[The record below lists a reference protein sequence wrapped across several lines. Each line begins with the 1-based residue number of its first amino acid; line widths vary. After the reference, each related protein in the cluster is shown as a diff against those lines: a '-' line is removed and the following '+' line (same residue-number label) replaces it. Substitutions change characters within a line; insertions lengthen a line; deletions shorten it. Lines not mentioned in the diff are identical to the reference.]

1 MDFLRSSVHSR
12 KCGFSNQKVWERSY
26 RRQGNLMGVGLD
38 EIAKL
43 CGVSR
48 STVSRVINN
57 DPRVRSE
64 TRKRVQSVIRAKNY
78 RPNPVARSLA
88 GGHSKVIGL
97 VIPMGVG
104 RLFTDP
110 YFPQLIQG
118 VSKACNARDYSI
130 MLWIAEPEYERRT
143 IGQIINNQLL
153 DGVIVSSSLV
163 DDPLLDALDESNLP
177 FITIGRHPTN
187 NQISYVDVDNLGSAR
202 EMVSYMLRLGYR
214 RIGTI
219 AGPQKMVAG
228 IDRLKGYIA
237 AHKFLSIPVDPDL
250 IVESDFSEE
259 GGYHAMQ
266 QLWQHRP
273 DAVFAASD
281 AMAIGS
287 TKAIQEKGLRVPE
300 DIAVVGF
307 DDLPFASRSTPPLT
321 TVRQPTGRV
330 GAVAVD
336 TLISMIEKTAIG
348 PHRIILPTEMVIRN
362 SCSLVS
368 LQSKKEV

>member
-1 MDFLRSSVHSR
+1 MS
-12 KCGFSNQKVWERSY
+12 
-26 RRQGNLMGVGLD
+26 VGLD

-48 STVSRVINN
+48 STVSRVIND
-57 DPRVRSE
+57 DPRVRPE
-64 TRKRVQSVIRAKNY
+64 TRSRVQTVIRAKNY

-88 GGHSKVIGL
+88 GGRTKVIGL

-118 VSKACNARDYSI
+118 VSKACNAHDYSI

-153 DGVIVSSSLV
+153 DGVIVSSSLL
-163 DDPLLDALDESNLP
+163 DDPLLDALAESKMPYML
-177 FITIGRHPTN
+177 IGRHPTN
-187 NQISYVDVDNLGSAR
+187 SKISYVDVDNLGSAR

-219 AGPQKMVAG
+219 TGPQKMVAG
-228 IDRLKGYIA
+228 LDRLQGYIA
-237 AHKFLSIPVDPDL
+237 AHNFLSIPVDPNL

-259 GGYHAMQ
+259 GGYLAMQ
-266 QLWQHRP
+266 QLWQYQP

-281 AMAIGS
+281 AMAIGAA
-287 TKAIQEKGLRVPE
+287 KAIQEKGLRVPE

-307 DDLPFASRSTPPLT
+307 DDMPFSSRCNPPLT

-336 TLISMIEKTAIG
+336 TLISMIEKTTIG

-368 LQSKKEV
+368 IQSQKEA